1 MTKYLIINAC
11 ILKQIKLLANEVIVP
26 VKKHAKDETI
36 PTELKLPT
44 ECVEVQD
51 PENQDSKKSSLRSG
65 FTQLRPLFT
74 KPYLGLSLWVY
85 LLNFC
90 VLLG

>member
-1 MTKYLIINAC
+1 LVNLFISNKPNI
-11 ILKQIKLLANEVIVP
+11 KQIKLLANEVIVP
-26 VKKHAKDETI
+26 EKRHKKGEVVPAEVKIPIESAET
-36 PTELKLPT
+36 
-44 ECVEVQD
+44 QD
-51 PENQDSKKSSLRSG
+51 PECQDAKKSSLRSG

>member
-1 MTKYLIINAC
+1 VKFEVKSPTLVETMM
-11 ILKQIKLLANEVIVP
+11 QIMEIGFKAYIVY
-26 VKKHAKDETI
+26 I
-36 PTELKLPT
+36 CWRL
-44 ECVEVQD
+44 
-51 PENQDSKKSSLRSG
+51 S
-65 FTQLRPLFT
+65 QLRPLFT